1 MSSSHVNA
9 HVTEGMK
16 LSNVGASLCP
26 AKGKKMKK
34 INKHKQK
41 AINLQSNNIMPQNNA
56 TKLSLKLGGEPLFIV
71 IYNARFSWRTTI
83 NTRAVNEHSHTLK
96 KDVFYIFVYTP
107 FTIPIP

>member
-34 INKHKQK
+34 IN
-41 AINLQSNNIMPQNNA
+41 IN
-56 TKLSLKLGGEPLFIV
+56 
-71 IYNARFSWRTTI
+71 I
-83 NTRAVNEHSHTLK
+83 NRRQ
-96 KDVFYIFVYTP
+96 
-107 FTIPIP
+107 